1 MITNKILELGTQ
13 VGEKLIARRQKLA
26 VAETSAGGLISA
38 SLLAMPGASR
48 FYIGGAITYSK
59 RSISG
64 LAGLDIETLME
75 KGIRSSSEPYA
86 ALLAQTIRQQNGGI
100 HWGLSETGA
109 AGPEGNTYGDP
120 AGHTCIAVSGP
131 VQRVRTVRTGES
143 NRQANMAAFAQ
154 AALELMLE
162 SLETAE

>member
-1 MITNKILELGTQ
+1 MISEQLIELGTQ

-48 FYIGGAITYSK
+48 FYVGGAITYSK
-59 RSISG
+59 RSIAG
-64 LAGLDIETLME
+64 LANLDIETLMD

-86 ALLAQTIRQQNGGI
+86 ALLAQTIRQRNGGI

-131 VQRVRTVRTGES
+131 AQRVRTIRTGES
-143 NRQANMAAFAQ
+143 DRVQNMTAFAA
-154 AALELMLE
+154 AALRLMLE
-162 SLETAE
+162 ALE